1 MVEGNSAMLRSPACI
16 AAKGAGAPLRIF
28 GRSGRP
34 APDETLVQIAFLHSL
49 HSDLVGKS
57 VSCLAVDLQAP
68 LLAPLLELGRFD
80 DGSDD
85 VYARSAT
92 VLFASGGSFVPLGV
106 GVVQGVAVGHEL
118 FGLLKVLFEVPDHA

>member
-1 MVEGNSAMLRSPACI
+1 MVEGNSAIPCSSADI
-16 AAKGAGAPLRIF
+16 AAEGAGAPLRIF
-28 GRSGRP
+28 ERSVRP
-34 APDETLVQIAFLHSL
+34 THDDTLVQIAFLHSL
-49 HSDLVGKS
+49 HSDVVGKS
-57 VSCLAVDLQAP
+57 VSCLAVDVQAP
-68 LLAPLLELGRFD
+68 LLAPLLELGGFD
-80 DGSDD
+80 DSSDD